1 LIIYNSFNKLMRNKF
16 RELCSKFSENNY
28 ILHLSNTRIVHFM
41 FPPLLKNDCLKDFI
55 FHLQ

>member
-1 LIIYNSFNKLMRNKF
+1 MRNKF

-41 FPPLLKNDCLKDFI
+41 FPPLLKNDYLKDFI